1 MKLSFVKRFIA
12 LEAAGGLVL
21 LLAAALALVIE
32 HSPLQ
37 PLMQQVLHT
46 EMGGLSVLLWIND
59 ALMAVFFLLIG
70 LEIKRERL
78 QGHLA
83 SRQQFLLPMIAAC
96 GGVIV
101 PALIFWYCNQT
112 DAIAMRGWAIP
123 TATDIAF
130 ALCVM
135 QLLGNRVPH
144 ALKVTLVTIAI
155 IDDLIA
161 VIVIALF
168 YTAEI
173 NLMALGSA
181 AALLGILG
189 VLNHQNVRSLT
200 PYLAVGVLL
209 WICVLTSG
217 VHATIAGV
225 LLALFIPLRLK
236 EGDKPPCDP
245 PAARVALLRW
255 VQKQLMPRHGD
266 SPALRLEH
274 ALHPYVAFGIMPL
287 FALANAGVSLA
298 GMSLQMLTEPITI
311 GIALGLFFGKQI
323 GVMLASMA
331 AIALGICKLP
341 QNTRWSQ
348 YYGMSILCGIGFTM
362 SLFIGGLAYT
372 DAVHQ
377 HAMRVGV
384 LVGTVA
390 ASLAGYAVLR
400 ILGNNAK

>member
-1 MKLSFVKRFIA
+1 MKLSFIKRFIA
-12 LEAAGGLVL
+12 LEAASGLAL
-21 LLAAALALVIE
+21 LLAAALALGIE
-32 HSPLQ
+32 HSPLRESMHYLLHA
-37 PLMQQVLHT
+37 PLFGQSLHW
-46 EMGGLSVLLWIND
+46 WIND
-59 ALMAVFFLLIG
+59 ALMAIFFLLIG
-70 LEIKRERL
+70 LELKRERL

-83 SRQQFLLPMIAAC
+83 SRQQFMLPAIAAC

-101 PALIFWYCNQT
+101 PALIFWYFNQT
-112 DAIAMRGWAIP
+112 DAMAMRGWAIP

-135 QLLGNRVPH
+135 QLLGSRAPH

-173 NLMALGSA
+173 NLFALGSA

-189 VLNHQNVRSLT
+189 VLNHQGVRALT

-209 WICVLTSG
+209 WMCVLTSG

-225 LLALFIPLRLK
+225 LLALFIPLRLE
-236 EGDKPPCDP
+236 EGGKPP
-245 PAARVALLRW
+245 AI
-255 VQKQLMPRHGD
+255 K
-266 SPALRLEH
+266 LEH

-287 FALANAGVSLA
+287 FALANAGVSFA
-298 GMSLQMLTEPITI
+298 GMSLQMLSEPITL

-323 GVMLASMA
+323 GVMLASSA
-331 AIALGICKLP
+331 AIALGICTLP
-341 QNTRWSQ
+341 QNTSWSQ
-348 YYGMSILCGIGFTM
+348 YCGMAILCGIGFTM
-362 SLFIGGLAYT
+362 SLFIGGLAYE
-372 DAVHQ
+372 DVAHQ

-384 LVGTVA
+384 LVGTFCSGVG
-390 ASLAGYAVLR
+390 GYCFLRVLR
-400 ILGNNAK
+400 RSA